1 MWVRF
6 MWNPVHIYISEMK
19 IEIETHER
27 KGFIERLA
35 YINAPPGAKTA
46 NIHIHTE

>member
-1 MWVRF
+1 

-35 YINAPPGAKTA
+35 YINAPPGAKTYIYTQNN
-46 NIHIHTE
+46 NIRK